1 MLAIKAKKKLLITFV
16 VLIGFVG
23 ITSFLLTK
31 PSLAASSCGG
41 VETSILDCESENN
54 GAIREILWNILDIL
68 SVLIGIAG
76 VIGIIVAGI
85 QYMTAGSN
93 EQQVKKSKRRLI
105 EIVLGLA
112 VYILSFA
119 GLKWL
124 GVQPV
129 KDVDIESISV
139 SSQNV
144 SVTKGTTM
152 SITPAFNPIDADAKI
167 NCTSSNPDVIQV
179 TSVSGR
185 SCEIKALKDEGS
197 AEIKIEATQDK
208 GEEGTKTVSS
218 SVIAK
223 AKKVEETNDGGNSS
237 NNSSNNVPSNG
248 SIGKRLSDTAL
259 KLAWPD
265 HQDHRNNAYGDYMS
279 AFKSTGVYDPYDAKI
294 DRRVGRS
301 CGQYVSVVYRYAGV
315 DKSLPT
321 DSVCIIKYV
330 TGEKFNKSSHCN
342 EPPATNKYK
351 EVLER
356 TAKPGDASKLQP
368 GDILIRT
375 KPSANTATHSA
386 IVVNFKGKLYVAEAS
401 LKNSYARVTDP
412 LSVWLG
418 KDKNKNKIRVFRYI
432 GN

>member
-144 SVTKGTTM
+144 SVTKGTTT

-237 NNSSNNVPSNG
+237 NNVPSNG

-259 KLAWPD
+259 KFAWPD
-265 HQDHRNNAYGDYMS
+265 GQKNKYNAYGDYMS
-279 AFKSTGVYDPYDAKI
+279 AFKSTGVYDPYDASS
-294 DRRVGRS
+294 DRLVGRS

-321 DSVCIIKYV
+321 DSVCILKYV
-330 TGEKFNKSSHCN
+330 TGEKLNKSSHCN

-351 EVLER
+351 EVLDR

-375 KPSANTATHSA
+375 KPSANTASHAA
-386 IVVNFKGKLYVAEAS
+386 IVVNFKGKLFVAEAS
-401 LKNSYARVTDP
+401 KSNNYARVNRP
-412 LSVWLG
+412 LSEWLG
-418 KDKNKNKIRVFRYI
+418 QSNNKNNIRVFRYI